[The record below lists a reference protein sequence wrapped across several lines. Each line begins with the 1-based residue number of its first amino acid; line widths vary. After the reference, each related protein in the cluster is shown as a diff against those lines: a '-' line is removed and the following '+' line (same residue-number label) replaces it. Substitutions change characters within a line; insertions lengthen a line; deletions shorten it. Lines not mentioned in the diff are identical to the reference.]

1 MANDQLVLLIDKVN
15 VSPNRSYLKY
25 NQAERGKIVDV
36 TVVGNDGINPYDL
49 SGKDIIFNETKKDN
63 KTIIDGGGGLH
74 SGKFIRTADNDK
86 QGKFSYQFCDYAYQ
100 QSGEC
105 NFEFTTDSKHIDV
118 SSDFYIDITST
129 GTLKPDNSS
138 YVSDLESFKASYNA
152 LLQTTSNRTDAWLD
166 QTKQTLDSQVTDK
179 LNGLNAQMQ
188 DTIKKANEYGNA
200 VNNLQTQWDNELKAI
215 TNKANGDTAAAV
227 NAINQKYSDDFARL
241 QANFT
246 QWQTTT
252 INSFNQKAQSIF
264 NEVNSA
270 SDTTTQLQTQVTDA
284 VNTMKTLMQKL
295 DGYDFTKFVT
305 GEQIKNYPTKDE
317 VKAMMDN
324 AGKVKTVDNIQP
336 DTNGNVQTDHYTK
349 SETTQKLATKLSFV
363 KCDSP
368 QAAYDA
374 SKKLADDGS
383 IQIGIYDMNDGAT
396 SAVIGDKTVTIETLY
411 NALNSLT
418 TTTNSSLT
426 DLQSQINSKT
436 SGTIVT
442 AYDIASKTP
451 TKETNSYTNKWLV
464 DQGVLGQFAD
474 QINQLKGRQ
483 TVDAP
488 DFNTLTDPG
497 AYLISNAS
505 KGTNYP
511 PNANWGVLTVFTAS
525 GSGYTWTIQI
535 YAEENGTD
543 FFVRMYGWIGGTNA
557 WGSWNQIAWK
567 SDLTNL
573 QNQIQAQQTAIETG
587 YMKKPT
593 VISKADYDKL
603 ATKDPNTLYEITE

>member
-215 TNKANGDTAAAV
+215 TNKANGDTTAAV

-252 INSFNQKAQSIF
+252 INSFNQKAQSIL
-264 NEVNSA
+264 NKVNSA

-374 SKKLADDGS
+374 SKKPADDGS
-383 IQIGIYDMNDGAT
+383 MVIGIYDPNDGPT
-396 SAVIGDKTVTIETLY
+396 SAVIGDKTVTISTLNDAITALQTQVSGLANLQNVVAGKADSATVFLKTDAETLKTTLENEIT
-411 NALNSLT
+411 NAGKV
-418 TTTNSSLT
+418 
-426 DLQSQINSKT
+426 KT
-436 SGTIVT
+436 VNNIQPDSNGNITI
-442 AYDIASKTP
+442 P
-451 TKETNSYTNKWLV
+451 
-464 DQGVLGQFAD
+464 
-474 QINQLKGRQ
+474 
-483 TVDAP
+483 AP
-488 DFNTLTDPG
+488 D
-497 AYLISNAS
+497 
-505 KGTNYP
+505 
-511 PNANWGVLTVFTAS
+511 VS
-525 GSGYTWTIQI
+525 GK
-535 YAEENGTD
+535 AD
-543 FFVRMYGWIGGTNA
+543 
-557 WGSWNQIAWK
+557 K
-567 SDLTNL
+567 SDLQNL
-573 QNQIQAQQTAIETG
+573 ANRVTAIEN
-587 YMKKPT
+587 KPEWT
-593 VISKADYDKL
+593 KASNQTDAVNKSKAGGQY
-603 ATKDPNTLYEITE
+603 YW

>member
-1 MANDQLVLLIDKVN
+1 MANDQLVLLINKVS
-15 VSPNRSYLKY
+15 VSPDRSYLKY

-74 SGKFIRTADNDK
+74 SGKFIRTTDNDK

-215 TNKANGDTAAAV
+215 TNKANGDTTAAV
-227 NAINQKYSDDFARL
+227 NAINQKYSDDFAKL
-241 QANFT
+241 QASFT
-246 QWQTTT
+246 QWQATT
-252 INSFNQKAQSIF
+252 INSFDQKAQSIL
-264 NEVNSA
+264 NKVNSA

-284 VNTMKTLMQKL
+284 VNTMKNLMQKL

-336 DTNGNVQTDHYTK
+336 DNNGNINTDHYTK
-349 SETTQKLATKLSFV
+349 DQANQKLATKLSFV

-374 SKKLADDGS
+374 SKKPADDGS
-383 IQIGIYDMNDGAT
+383 LVIGIYDPDDGPT
-396 SAVIGDKTVTIETLY
+396 SAVIGDKTITI
-411 NALNSLT
+411 
-418 TTTNSSLT
+418 SSLYESLQNLQT
-426 DLQSQINSKT
+426 QVSGLSGLQSLINGKANSADVYLKT
-436 SGTIVT
+436 DIDNIVNNLKDLIANAGKLKTITVNGGAKISPDDSGNANI
-442 AYDIASKTP
+442 
-451 TKETNSYTNKWLV
+451 
-464 DQGVLGQFAD
+464 
-474 QINQLKGRQ
+474 
-483 TVDAP
+483 TVD
-488 DFNTLTDPG
+488 L
-497 AYLISNAS
+497 SS
-505 KGTNYP
+505 K
-511 PNANWGVLTVFTAS
+511 AN
-525 GSGYTWTIQI
+525 Q
-535 YAEENGTD
+535 
-543 FFVRMYGWIGGTNA
+543 
-557 WGSWNQIAWK
+557 
-567 SDLTNL
+567 SDLDNTN
-573 QNQIQAQQTAIETG
+573 NRITAIETG

-603 ATKDPNTLYEITE
+603 STKDPNTLYEITE